1 MFWSAMSDSND
12 ASLGPIVITGASGFI
27 GSHAARYFS
36 QKGNSVIALTRGQGA
51 PANAGIVTK
60 IVRDLEDRDAMR
72 NALSGAQTVI
82 HLAARVHAKK
92 EGIEAPDSACR
103 RINVDGTRALLD
115 ESVKAGV
122 KRFLLISSVK
132 AVASESDTILDE
144 DTTPMPTDAYG
155 ASKLE
160 AEGLVRVTAVQEGL
174 HAPIL
179 RLPLVY
185 GTGMKSNMARLFHAV
200 ERGIPLPLGAVHNRR
215 SLAYVENVVE
225 GMRAVLTAA
234 AAANETFFISDGMDL
249 STPDLVR
256 SIAASFGRR
265 ARMFPVPVPAIRGA
279 ANLLSRIGPLH
290 LTLDSVSALVG
301 SLFVDTAKIQ
311 KMTGYSPTVSVDE
324 GLARTARRA

>member
-1 MFWSAMSDSND
+1 MHSPDE
-12 ASLGPIVITGASGFI
+12 SLGPILITGVNGFI
-27 GSHAARYFS
+27 GSHAARFFS
-36 QKGNSVIALTRGQGA
+36 KLGNSIVGLTRGQSA
-51 PANAGIVTK
+51 PATHGITTHV
-60 IVRDLEDRDAMR
+60 IRDLEDREGLRPGLD
-72 NALSGAQTVI
+72 GIQTVI
-82 HLAARVHAKK
+82 HLAARVHAKR

-103 RINVDGTRALLD
+103 RINVDGTRALLE

-122 KRFLLISSVK
+122 KRFLFISSVK

-160 AEGLVRVTAVQEGL
+160 AERLVRVTAVQEGL

-215 SLAYVENVVE
+215 SLAYVGNVVE
-225 GMRAVLTAA
+225 GMRAVLTAPE
-234 AAANETFFISDGMDL
+234 AANETFFISDGMDL

-256 SIAASFGRR
+256 SIAASFGRS
-265 ARMFPVPVPAIRGA
+265 ARMFPVPVPAMRGA